1 VKHLAFDVIVIGGGH
16 AGCEAAHAVHRMG
29 CSVALVTMKSS
40 DLGVMSCNPA
50 IGGLGKGH
58 LVREI
63 DALDGIM
70 GRAADEAGIQFRL
83 LNRSKGPAVQGPR
96 AQQDRG
102 RYRTAIVRVLK
113 EATNATVIEGE
124 VVDIRTRHGHV
135 VGCTLADGSALDASR
150 VILTTGTFLGGEIHI
165 GRERRPAGRSG
176 DRSSLRLAAWLRGQ
190 ALEIGRLKTGTPPR
204 IKRSSIDYGQ
214 LQLQPGDR
222 EPAFLSFG
230 TTAVHS
236 HQIDCAITHTTSET
250 HDIIRENLDESAM
263 YGGKIESVGPRYC
276 PSIEDKITR
285 FADKQSHQIF
295 LEPEGVAS
303 DLVYPNGI
311 STSLPAAI
319 QETFIRTIPGLEQA
333 QIAQP
338 GYAIEY
344 DYLDPRG
351 LSRHLESRTTPGLFL
366 AGQINGT
373 TGYEEAAAQGLVA
386 GLNAARLAKGLDAV
400 LFPRTDSYIGVM
412 LDDLVSRGVREPYRM
427 FTSRAEY
434 RLLLRADNAD
444 QRLTEWGHSVGLV
457 SQGRHDAY
465 QEKVEAIAQTRAV
478 LGGTSVLSRDLKKAG
493 LNVRPDGQS
502 MTLLDV
508 FRLSDG
514 TPELEPIASL
524 GLPADALQQVK
535 RDVMYEPY
543 LERQEKERSIMEGE
557 LAVRVPPD
565 LAYQDIPSLSK
576 ELREKLERHRPGNL
590 GEARMIEGM
599 TPTGLLALQA
609 ALKRLDAA

>member
-1 VKHLAFDVIVIGGGH
+1 
-16 AGCEAAHAVHRMG
+16 
-29 CSVALVTMKSS
+29 
-40 DLGVMSCNPA
+40 
-50 IGGLGKGH
+50 
-58 LVREI
+58 
-63 DALDGIM
+63 
-70 GRAADEAGIQFRL
+70 
-83 LNRSKGPAVQGPR
+83 
-96 AQQDRG
+96 
-102 RYRTAIVRVLK
+102 
-113 EATNATVIEGE
+113 
-124 VVDIRTRHGHV
+124 
-135 VGCTLADGSALDASR
+135 
-150 VILTTGTFLGGEIHI
+150 
-165 GRERRPAGRSG
+165 
-176 DRSSLRLAAWLRGQ
+176 
-190 ALEIGRLKTGTPPR
+190 
-204 IKRSSIDYGQ
+204 
-214 LQLQPGDR
+214 
-222 EPAFLSFG
+222 
-230 TTAVHS
+230 
-236 HQIDCAITHTTSET
+236 
-250 HDIIRENLDESAM
+250 M
-263 YGGKIESVGPRYC
+263 YGGQIEGVGPRYC

-333 QIAQP
+333 EIAQP

-344 DYLDPRG
+344 DYLDPKG
-351 LSRHLESRTTPGLFL
+351 LTRHLESRTTAGLFL